1 MLAGTTNR
9 THFLTGA
16 SQNVVTA
23 WSVRP
28 GEAEHTNA
36 SKPPDIPVRPLE

>member
-1 MLAGTTNR
+1 MLAETTNR

-16 SQNVVTA
+16 SRDIVSA

-28 GEAEHTNA
+28 GEPDHTDA
-36 SKPPDIPVRPLE
+36 SKPADLPVRST